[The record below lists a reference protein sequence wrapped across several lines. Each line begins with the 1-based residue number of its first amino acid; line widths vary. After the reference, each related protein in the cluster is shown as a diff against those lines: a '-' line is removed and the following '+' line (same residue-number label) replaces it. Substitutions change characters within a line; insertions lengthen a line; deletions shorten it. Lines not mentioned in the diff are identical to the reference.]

1 DDGGMITSMPVSPC
15 SSPLRQHGSAYRNYL
30 SPHSPYA
37 MVGQSSYHGL
47 GAVATESLGAAVSSN
62 CSWGALDG
70 LDRGS
75 CDGRPLVLYYN
86 LEFASGTS
94 GRATVSILSRT
105 FS

>member
-1 DDGGMITSMPVSPC
+1 
-15 SSPLRQHGSAYRNYL
+15 
-30 SPHSPYA
+30 
-37 MVGQSSYHGL
+37 
-47 GAVATESLGAAVSSN
+47 VATESLGAAVSSN

-105 FS
+105 FSWECHENASNLKLLVGMI

>member
-1 DDGGMITSMPVSPC
+1 VACGFRSRYC
-15 SSPLRQHGSAYRNYL
+15 LL
-30 SPHSPYA
+30 E
-37 MVGQSSYHGL
+37 GL

-86 LEFASGTS
+86 LEFASGTG

>member
-1 DDGGMITSMPVSPC
+1 MACG
-15 SSPLRQHGSAYRNYL
+15 LRSRYCL
-30 SPHSPYA
+30 LE
-37 MVGQSSYHGL
+37 GL

-105 FS
+105 FSWECHENASNLKLPLVGMI